1 MFEMQKVGEMVFEF
15 SIVNLKITHGG
26 VINLIVEVEMLA
38 GVLTLSGLAQ
48 KPPKEQK
55 DVFIF
60 ITLS

>member
-1 MFEMQKVGEMVFEF
+1 
-15 SIVNLKITHGG
+15 VNLKITHGG

-38 GVLTLSGLAQ
+38 GVLTLSGLVQ

-60 ITLS
+60 ISLS